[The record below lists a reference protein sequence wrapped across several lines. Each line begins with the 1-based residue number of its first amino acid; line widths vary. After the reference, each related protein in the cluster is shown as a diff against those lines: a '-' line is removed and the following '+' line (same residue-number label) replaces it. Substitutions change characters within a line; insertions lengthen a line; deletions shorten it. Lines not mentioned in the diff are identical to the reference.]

1 MNTPQNLSDP
11 IYLEAIAQFSDLL
24 DEAAAA
30 GEPEPSAMTLAT
42 ADAAGR
48 VSARIVLLKG
58 IDPRGFVFYTNYESA
73 KAEQLAVHPSAALCF
88 LWKTLRD
95 VVQVRVEGAVEKAGA
110 AESDAYF
117 ASRPRESRVGAWAS
131 KQSQMLA
138 SRAELDARLAE
149 IEQRFAGADVPRPSF
164 WGGYRLVPDRIEL
177 WFGQRARLH
186 DRVRYERAGDGA
198 WAKQLL
204 YP

>member
-73 KAEQLAVHPSAALCF
+73 KAEQLAAHPSAALCF

-149 IEQRFAGADVPRPSF
+149 VEQRFAGADVPRPSF